1 MAVGATRTQGVG
13 QGRKERGNMTIAV
26 IVVVVLVSASVFVNG
41 WTDAPNAIATVVST
55 RVLRPRVAVM
65 MAAAFNLLGVM
76 ISGTAVAATV
86 QGIVSLDTPGKE
98 GLITLAAAQFSIVL
112 WSTVAWKFGL
122 PTSESHGLIAG
133 LTGAGLAQVG
143 WSTFTSTSWGK
154 VLIGLAISSVAGFI
168 VAVGT
173 TWLIIFIFRR
183 VKRGDANR
191 FFSIGQIVSAA
202 LMSYNHGAQDGQ
214 KFLGIFA
221 LALGLGGIISVGTPI
236 PWWAKLCV
244 SGVMCLGTSLGG
256 YRIIS
261 KMGMEMVKLEKYQ
274 GFSAELGASVL
285 MLFATHFGIP
295 LSTTQT
301 KATAIMG
308 AGAARRLS
316 NVNWGVVRE
325 MFTAW
330 ILTFP
335 ICIAIGYVMT
345 KLFTFLF

>member
-1 MAVGATRTQGVG
+1 MG
-13 QGRKERGNMTIAV
+13 IAV
-26 IVVVVLVSASVFVNG
+26 IFVLLLVSGSVFVNG

-55 RVLRPRVAVM
+55 RVLRPRVAVA
-65 MAAAFNLLGVM
+65 MAAVFNLLGVM
-76 ISGTAVAATV
+76 ISGSAVATTISN
-86 QGIVSLDTPGKE
+86 IVSLDAGRA
-98 GLITLAAAQFSIVL
+98 GLITLAAAQCSIVL

-143 WSTFTSTSWGK
+143 WATFTTNSWSKILMG
-154 VLIGLAISSVAGFI
+154 LIISSILGFVVAI
-168 VAVGT
+168 VV
-173 TWLIIFIFRR
+173 TWIIILIFRR
-183 VKRGDANR
+183 IRRGTANT
-191 FFSIGQIVSAA
+191 FFSFGQIASAA

-214 KFLGIFA
+214 KFLGIFSLA
-221 LALGLGGIISVGTPI
+221 LALAGWIGAGTAI

-274 GFSAELGASVL
+274 GFSAEIGASVL
-285 MLFATHFGIP
+285 MFIATHFGIP

-335 ICIAIGYVMT
+335 ICMAIGYVMT